1 MYLQIEAIMAGKKKG
16 IPHIAVDTCK
26 GCGLCVSVCPGSV
39 LRMNTAV
46 VNAKGYNPVV
56 VEAVE
61 KCIACISCALI
72 CPDVA
77 ISIEQIAGKPEG

>member
-1 MYLQIEAIMAGKKKG
+1 MARKKKG
-16 IPHIAVDTCK
+16 IPHISADSCK

-39 LRMNTAV
+39 LNLDTAA
-46 VNAKGYNPVV
+46 VNAKGYNPAVV
-56 VEAVE
+56 GAVE

-77 ISIEQIAGKPEG
+77 ISVEEIAGRKES